1 MRDLFKNE
9 VKIVFTLSLIFIFA
23 MSISVSANNS
33 LWTDDAAGKYEDR
46 PEYEAGDIITVLIEE
61 DANAV
66 QSANTSTS
74 QSSSIEAEA
83 GSGLFDFLKAFG
95 LGYSDQGSADGET
108 QRSGTLEADIT
119 TQVEEVLDNGNL
131 RIIGS
136 KKIKINGEEQIIKLS
151 GIIRVED
158 INLDNTVSSQKV
170 ADASIEYEG
179 KGIVSEKQEAGIFEK
194 IMNFFF

>member
-1 MRDLFKNE
+1 MKKLLLVTLVIFSL
-9 VKIVFTLSLIFIFA
+9 VIVSNT
-23 MSISVSANNS
+23 VYANNS
-33 LWTDDAAGKYEDR
+33 LWSDEAAGKYEDR
-46 PEYEAGDIITVLIEE
+46 PDYQAGDIITVLIEE

-74 QSSSIEAEA
+74 QSSSIEAQA
-83 GSGLFDFLKAFG
+83 GTGLFNFIKAFG
-95 LGYSDQGSADGET
+95 LGYSDEGSADGQT

-151 GIIRVED
+151 GIIRPED
-158 INLDNTVSSQKV
+158 IKLDNEVSSQKV

-179 KGIVSEKQEAGIFEK
+179 RGPVAEKQEPGLFEK
-194 IMNFFF
+194 VLNFFF

>member
-1 MRDLFKNE
+1 MKKLFLILL
-9 VKIVFTLSLIFIFA
+9 VIFSLVIVSN
-23 MSISVSANNS
+23 SVYANNS
-33 LWTDDAAGKYEDR
+33 LWSDEAAGKYEDR
-46 PEYEAGDIITVLIEE
+46 PDYQAGDIITVLIEE

-83 GSGLFDFLKAFG
+83 GTGLFDFIKSFG
-95 LGYSDQGSADGET
+95 LGYSDQGSADGQT

-151 GIIRVED
+151 GIIRPED
-158 INLDNTVSSQKV
+158 IKLDNEVSSQKV

-179 KGIVSEKQEAGIFEK
+179 RGPVAEKQEPGLFQK
-194 IMNFFF
+194 VLNFFF

>member
-1 MRDLFKNE
+1 MKKLLLVTLVIFSL
-9 VKIVFTLSLIFIFA
+9 VIVSNT
-23 MSISVSANNS
+23 VYANNS
-33 LWTDDAAGKYEDR
+33 LWSDEAAGKYEDR
-46 PEYEAGDIITVLIEE
+46 PDYQAGDIITVLIEE

-74 QSSSIEAEA
+74 QSSSIEAQA
-83 GSGLFDFLKAFG
+83 GTGLFNFIKAFG
-95 LGYSDQGSADGET
+95 LGYSDEGSADGQT

-119 TQVEEVLDNGNL
+119 TQVEEVFDNGNL

-151 GIIRVED
+151 GIIRPED
-158 INLDNTVSSQKV
+158 IKLDNEVSSQKV

-179 KGIVSEKQEAGIFEK
+179 RGPVAEKQEPGLFEK
-194 IMNFFF
+194 VLNFFF

>member
-1 MRDLFKNE
+1 MKKFLLVTLIIFSL
-9 VKIVFTLSLIFIFA
+9 VIVSNT
-23 MSISVSANNS
+23 VYANNS
-33 LWTDDAAGKYEDR
+33 LWSDEAAGKYEDR
-46 PEYEAGDIITVLIEE
+46 PDYQAGDIITVLIEE

-74 QSSSIEAEA
+74 QSSSIEAQA
-83 GSGLFDFLKAFG
+83 GTGLFNFIKAFG
-95 LGYSDQGSADGET
+95 LGYSDQGSADGQT

-151 GIIRVED
+151 GIIRPED
-158 INLDNTVSSQKV
+158 IKLDNEVSSQKV

-179 KGIVSEKQEAGIFEK
+179 RGPVAEKQEPGLFEK
-194 IMNFFF
+194 VLNFFF

>member
-1 MRDLFKNE
+1 MKKLLLVTLVIFSL
-9 VKIVFTLSLIFIFA
+9 VIVSNT
-23 MSISVSANNS
+23 VYANNS
-33 LWTDDAAGKYEDR
+33 LWSDEAAGKYEDR
-46 PEYEAGDIITVLIEE
+46 PDYQAGDIITVLIEE

-74 QSSSIEAEA
+74 QSSSIEAQA
-83 GSGLFDFLKAFG
+83 GTGLFNFIKAFG
-95 LGYSDQGSADGET
+95 LGYSDQGSADGQT

-119 TQVEEVLDNGNL
+119 TQVEDVLDNGNL

-151 GIIRVED
+151 GIIRPED
-158 INLDNTVSSQKV
+158 IKLDNEVSSQKV

-179 KGIVSEKQEAGIFEK
+179 RGPVAEKQEPGLFEK
-194 IMNFFF
+194 VLNFFF

>member
-1 MRDLFKNE
+1 MKKLLLVTLVIFSL
-9 VKIVFTLSLIFIFA
+9 VIVSNT
-23 MSISVSANNS
+23 VYANNS
-33 LWTDDAAGKYEDR
+33 LWSDEAAGKYEDR
-46 PEYEAGDIITVLIEE
+46 PDYQAGDIITVLIEE

-74 QSSSIEAEA
+74 QSSSIEAQA
-83 GSGLFDFLKAFG
+83 GTGLFNFIKAFG
-95 LGYSDQGSADGET
+95 LGYSDQGSADGQT

-151 GIIRVED
+151 GIIRPED
-158 INLDNTVSSQKV
+158 IKLDNEVSSQKV

-179 KGIVSEKQEAGIFEK
+179 RGPVAEKQEPGLFEK
-194 IMNFFF
+194 VLNFFF

>member
-1 MRDLFKNE
+1 MKKLLL
-9 VKIVFTLSLIFIFA
+9 VTLVIFSLVI
-23 MSISVSANNS
+23 ISNTVYANNS
-33 LWTDDAAGKYEDR
+33 LWSDEAAGKYEDR
-46 PEYEAGDIITVLIEE
+46 PDYQAGDIITVLIEE

-74 QSSSIEAEA
+74 QSSSIEAQA
-83 GSGLFDFLKAFG
+83 GTGLFNFIKAFG
-95 LGYSDQGSADGET
+95 LGYSDEGSADGQT

-151 GIIRVED
+151 GIIRPED
-158 INLDNTVSSQKV
+158 IKLDNEVSSQKV

-179 KGIVSEKQEAGIFEK
+179 RGPVAEKQEPGLFEK
-194 IMNFFF
+194 VLNFFF